1 MDLIMERTRGMTLS
15 DREKAD
21 LRTEDFSRKAKGFC
35 LKLLDD
41 PGRSDE
47 ILSPLDQEPTEDR
60 NMMLTLIWR
69 HMVED
74 LPTDKQV
81 FSYIDLL
88 EKLPQSGSLAKDLKE
103 LRAALN
109 AALKAGSA
117 ARHKA
122 LTRERKKLE
131 SAGISGS
138 AVIPK
143 LPGNSAADAD
153 FPAIVARFRD
163 RLLTAQP

>member
-1 MDLIMERTRGMTLS
+1 
-15 DREKAD
+15 
-21 LRTEDFSRKAKGFC
+21 
-35 LKLLDD
+35 
-41 PGRSDE
+41 
-47 ILSPLDQEPTEDR
+47 
-60 NMMLTLIWR
+60 MMLTLIWR